1 MGCSRPTDADSAS
14 KGALASPRDSR
25 GFELCP
31 RHSTDVDVDEGDWQN
46 NATMRFF
53 DSRRLWWECQPIKVS
68 KAPRV
73 RLRDAN
79 QPPLDAWLNQ
89 DAALPVCPRTPKPL
103 RLQVHVQ
110 VIFPGCPLEDEA
122 SLNSHHLWS
131 SHQGKTRFNNK
142 NVHVQVIFPGCP
154 LEDDASLA

>member
-1 MGCSRPTDADSAS
+1 MECSRPTDADSAS

-53 DSRRLWWECQPIKVS
+53 DSRRLWCLSPPK
-68 KAPRV
+68 V

-110 VIFPGCPLEDEA
+110 VIFPGCPLED
-122 SLNSHHLWS
+122 
-131 SHQGKTRFNNK
+131 
-142 NVHVQVIFPGCP
+142 
-154 LEDDASLA
+154 DASLA